1 VRWRKASLVAAA
13 CALIGLGGE
22 ALAAPEP
29 VGPDFRI
36 SEVGADGDAER
47 DAEIGGVA
55 HNSAANEYLV
65 VWDADGLTTEEE
77 VEIFGQRVS
86 AAGTE
91 LGTDFRISAT
101 GTDGDPERDALN
113 PAVTYDPAADE
124 YMVVWQADGLAT
136 NDEEEIFGQR
146 ISAGGAKE
154 GEPFRISNAGPDGDA
169 NRDATDPVIAYNSA
183 DNEFLV
189 AWAADH
195 LAAGE
200 VEVFGQR
207 LDPTGAQIPDASDF
221 RISNVTAVEKER
233 DAFRPAIAY
242 NPTANQYLATWDG
255 DGFGKEQLEIAGQLL
270 SAAGGELGVDF
281 RISEAGI
288 DGDTSRIAQ
297 RSEIAYGKAP
307 NEYMVVWHQD
317 DVTDNEFEIY
327 GQRVSATGVGQ
338 GEQFRISNVGEDED
352 AERSGFGAA
361 VAYHSAADE
370 FLVAW
375 AGDGL
380 ATDNEAEIFGQRVS
394 SSGVELG
401 MDFRISRTGA
411 DGDPERSAVFPAIA
425 YNPVVNEALVVWQ
438 ADGLATDDE
447 TEVFGRR
454 LAEPLPQSPQA
465 ISISGPAVVKCAGR
479 AATQTGTSGRDLIKG
494 TARRDVIA
502 ALAGKDTVRA
512 LGGNDLVCG
521 GPGGDRLSGGKGRD
535 TLQGESG
542 GDTLNGGRGKDSLKG
557 GRGRDT
563 LDGGPGID
571 ALAGGP
577 GKDSQRQ

>member
-1 VRWRKASLVAAA
+1 MWWRETRLVAAVV
-13 CALIGLGGE
+13 ALVALGGV
-22 ALAAPEP
+22 AVAAPEP

-55 HNSAANEYLV
+55 YNPAANEYLV
-65 VWDADGLTTEEE
+65 VWDGDGLQTEEE
-77 VEIFGQRVS
+77 VEVFGQRVS

-91 LGTDFRISAT
+91 LGTDFRISQN

-113 PAVTYDPAADE
+113 PAVTYSPAANE
-124 YMVVWQADGLAT
+124 YLVVWQGDGLAP

-146 ISAGGAKE
+146 ISAAGGKE
-154 GEPFRISNAGPDGDA
+154 GERFRISNAGPDGDA
-169 NRDATDPVIAYNSA
+169 ARDALNPAIAYNSV
-183 DNEFLV
+183 DNEYLV
-189 AWAADH
+189 VWAADH

-200 VEVFGQR
+200 LEIFGQR
-207 LDPTGAQIPDASDF
+207 LDPSGAQIPDANDF

-242 NPTANQYLATWDG
+242 NPTGNQYLATWDG
-255 DGFGKEQLEIAGQLL
+255 DGFGKEQLEVAGQLL
-270 SAAGGELGVDF
+270 SAAGAELGVDF

-288 DGDTSRIAQ
+288 DGDTSRAAQ
-297 RSEIAYGKAP
+297 APKVAYGKAA

-317 DVTDNEFEIY
+317 DVTDQRFEIH
-327 GQRVSATGVGQ
+327 GQRVAATGVEQ
-338 GEQFRISNVGEDED
+338 GAQFRISNVGEDED
-352 AERSGFGAA
+352 EERDGFGAA
-361 VAYHSAADE
+361 IAYHSAADE

-380 ATDNEAEIFGQRVS
+380 AADNEGEIFAQRMS
-394 SSGVELG
+394 PSGVELG
-401 MDFRISRTGA
+401 TDFRVSRMGA
-411 DGDPERSAVFPAIA
+411 DGDPERTAVFPAIA

-438 ADGLATDDE
+438 GDGLATNDE

-454 LAEPLPQSPQA
+454 LAEPVPEA
-465 ISISGPAVVKCAGR
+465 ITISGPAPVVRCAGR
-479 AATQTGTSGRDLIKG
+479 VVTRTGTSGRDLIKG

-502 ALAGKDTVRA
+502 ALGGKDTVRA

-521 GPGGDRLSGGKGRD
+521 GAGADRLSGGKGRD
-535 TLQGESG
+535 TLQGERG
-542 GDTLNGGRGKDSLKG
+542 GDNLNGGRGKDSLKG

-563 LDGGPGID
+563 LYGGPGID

-577 GKDSQRQ
+577 GKDRRRQ